1 MKEKVFVL
9 LILMI
14 SILLGMLTGFR
25 LNQNISLEENQ
36 SELKIVSFTTDKD
49 SYLEGD
55 SIEMVLVV
63 YSPSNKE
70 AYVNVSGIK
79 SRYGYY
85 ISIGRNVNLTAG
97 ENALRFSSR
106 APYCSSCTG
115 VDPGK
120 HTIIAS
126 IIQNDKIVA
135 IASKD
140 IKNREKVKAWK

>member
-1 MKEKVFVL
+1 MKEEVFVL

-14 SILLGMLTGFR
+14 SILLGILTGFR

-36 SELKIVSFTTDKD
+36 SESKIVSFTTDKD

-85 ISIGRNVNLTAG
+85 ISIGRNVNLTTG

-106 APYCSSCTG
+106 VPYCSSCTG

-126 IIQNDKIVA
+126 IIQNDKTVA
-135 IASKD
+135 TASKD
-140 IKNREKVKAWK
+140 IKIERR